1 MCKAKRWG
9 GGKDGNSRRK
19 GEKNLKK
26 EVCVQHFESGHGALH
41 EHHPWPEAQSLTQ
54 RSSPTDQGPLAHCS
68 QYTVV
73 NAVKQEGYSALQ
85 SV

>member
-1 MCKAKRWG
+1 MEIQG
-9 GGKDGNSRRK
+9 GRG
-19 GEKNLKK
+19 KNLKK

-54 RSSPTDQGPLAHCS
+54 SSSPTDQGPLAHCS

>member
-9 GGKDGNSRRK
+9 GEGWKFKEEGK
-19 GEKNLKK
+19 KNLKK